1 MAQQQKTLYEVLGVG
16 QDASEDEIKKAFRSL
31 AVKCHPDAG
40 GDEEEFKQISQA
52 YEVLSDPKKRAEY
65 DQALKYGSFMG
76 GGRPGAAGGSYG
88 GAGFGGGM
96 DWSSIIE
103 SILRGEGAFGT
114 DWNPDQTGFAGFNGW
129 GQPRAQRGSDLTMTI
144 EVPFDDALKGGT
156 RKVTYRIPSTGETES
171 LTVKI
176 PAGAV
181 DGGRLRYHERGEY
194 GANGGMRGDLVVTTR
209 VGSHPYFRRDGADV
223 RMDLPVSMYE
233 AALGADIVVTAPNGK
248 DVKLKIPAGTQ
259 PGKTFRF
266 KGMGAPD
273 VKHKG
278 QTGSFYV
285 KVVVDVPTDLTP
297 EEREALERLRSRDRR
312 DIRSGMRKKG

>member
-1 MAQQQKTLYEVLGVG
+1 MAQQKTLYEVLGVG
-16 QDASEDEIKKAFRSL
+16 QDASDDQIKKAFRSL
-31 AVKCHPDAG
+31 AVRCHPDAG
-40 GDEEEFKQISQA
+40 GSEEEFKQVSQA
-52 YEVLSDPKKRAEY
+52 YEILSDPKKRAEY
-65 DQALKYGSFMG
+65 DRALKYGGYASG
-76 GGRPGAAGGSYG
+76 QGYSAGYG
-88 GAGFGGGM
+88 GQGFGGGM
-96 DWSSIIE
+96 DWSSVIE

-129 GQPRAQRGSDLTMTI
+129 GQPRAQRGSDLTMAI
-144 EVPFDDALKGGT
+144 EVPFEDALRGGT
-156 RKVTYRIPSTGETES
+156 RKVTYRIPSTGETVT

-181 DGGRLRYHERGEY
+181 DGGRLRYRKRGEY
-194 GANGGMRGDLVVTTR
+194 GANGGVRGDLVVTTR

-233 AALGADIVVTAPNGK
+233 AALGAEIVVSAPNGK

-273 VKHKG
+273 IKQEG

-285 KVVVDVPTDLTP
+285 KVVVEVPTDLST
-297 EEREALERLRSRDRR
+297 EEREALGRLRDRDRR
-312 DIRSGMRKKG
+312 DIRSGMRKTR